1 LRGIIFT
8 NGFGRQFPGD
18 AAGWIELGARAREK
32 IEKKAMSDPKPES
45 SKAENPKSADPK
57 PRSPQPRESNTPAVA
72 GLAIAVVLLV
82 VGLWLAHELRAA
94 SKMQDCVLSGRTN
107 CNEIQP

>member
-1 LRGIIFT
+1 
-8 NGFGRQFPGD
+8 
-18 AAGWIELGARAREK
+18 
-32 IEKKAMSDPKPES
+32 MSDPKSENSKSTNSKSGNSKPENS
-45 SKAENPKSADPK
+45 TAKNPKSPNSR
-57 PRSPQPRESNTPAVA
+57 PQSPQSRESNTPAVA
-72 GLAIAVVLLV
+72 GLAIAAVLLV

>member
-1 LRGIIFT
+1 MT
-8 NGFGRQFPGD
+8 
-18 AAGWIELGARAREK
+18 
-32 IEKKAMSDPKPES
+32 DPKPENWKS
-45 SKAENPKSADPK
+45 ENSKPENSKARDPTPANPRPQ
-57 PRSPQPRESNTPAVA
+57 SPQSRENNTPAVA
-72 GLAIAVVLLV
+72 GLAIAAVLLV

>member
-1 LRGIIFT
+1 
-8 NGFGRQFPGD
+8 
-18 AAGWIELGARAREK
+18 
-32 IEKKAMSDPKPES
+32 MSDPKPELAKPKIAKS
-45 SKAENPKSADPK
+45 EIAKSETAKLETAKFENSKPENSKAEIPKPATSKPANPKLPNPPS
-57 PRSPQPRESNTPAVA
+57 RESNMPAVA

>member
-1 LRGIIFT
+1 
-8 NGFGRQFPGD
+8 
-18 AAGWIELGARAREK
+18 
-32 IEKKAMSDPKPES
+32 MSDPKPES
-45 SKAENPKSADPK
+45 SRPENSKTEPPKAADPK
-57 PRSPQPRESNTPAVA
+57 PRTQQARESNTPAIA
-72 GLAIAVVLLV
+72 GLTIAAVLLV

>member
-1 LRGIIFT
+1 
-8 NGFGRQFPGD
+8 
-18 AAGWIELGARAREK
+18 
-32 IEKKAMSDPKPES
+32 MSDPKSENLKSEIEPGSSKSENPKPEN
-45 SKAENPKSADPK
+45 SKAENRKSAN
-57 PRSPQPRESNTPAVA
+57 PRPQSPQSRESNTPAVA
-72 GLAIAVVLLV
+72 GLAIAAVLLV

>member
-1 LRGIIFT
+1 
-8 NGFGRQFPGD
+8 
-18 AAGWIELGARAREK
+18 
-32 IEKKAMSDPKPES
+32 MSDPKFERPPVENSKPDS
-45 SKAENPKSADPK
+45 SKAENAKPTDPKPANSKPASSK
-57 PRSPQPRESNTPAVA
+57 PRSPQSRESNTPAVA
-72 GLAIAVVLLV
+72 GLAIAAVLLV

>member
-1 LRGIIFT
+1 
-8 NGFGRQFPGD
+8 
-18 AAGWIELGARAREK
+18 
-32 IEKKAMSDPKPES
+32 MSAPKPEGSTSAS
-45 SKAENPKSADPK
+45 SKPESPRFENSKPENSRAENPKPAN
-57 PRSPQPRESNTPAVA
+57 PRPQNQQPRESNTPAVA
-72 GLAIAVVLLV
+72 GLAIAAGLLV

>member
-1 LRGIIFT
+1 MIPR
-8 NGFGRQFPGD
+8 R
-18 AAGWIELGARAREK
+18 K
-32 IEKKAMSDPKPES
+32 IEKKVMSDPKPENS
-45 SKAENPKSADPK
+45 KSANLKPENPKAENPKPAN
-57 PRSPQPRESNTPAVA
+57 PRPQGSQSRESNTPAVA
-72 GLAIAVVLLV
+72 GLAIAAVLLV

>member
-1 LRGIIFT
+1 
-8 NGFGRQFPGD
+8 
-18 AAGWIELGARAREK
+18 
-32 IEKKAMSDPKPES
+32 MSDPKVDS
-45 SKAENPKSADPK
+45 SKPAPSKTENPKSTNSRP
-57 PRSPQPRESNTPAVA
+57 PNPHSRESNTPAVA

-82 VGLWLAHELRAA
+82 VGLWLAHELRIA